1 MSVFKFMNEYE
12 FIEKRLF
19 KLYHECKENPQYKP
33 VALQYCRLVQKAN
46 PRVGGSFGLYEMAQF
61 VKGCINNLEPCL
73 TLPK

>member
-1 MSVFKFMNEYE
+1 MSVFRGIDEYE

-33 VALQYCRLVQKAN
+33 VALQYCSLVQKAN
-46 PRVGGSFGLYEMAQF
+46 PRVGDVFGLYEMAQF
-61 VKGCINNLEPCL
+61 IKNNINNLEPCL